1 MQKIPRRMIIS
12 SMAGLVI
19 IIICTAVAYLSHKQF
34 SETIVS
40 QTQQQ
45 LLMTAKTAAKSLEE
59 FIAKHSEALKTIAR
73 NPLFQK
79 ELYRKVLHDKPD
91 SGYCLIKT
99 FYEVH
104 ENDVDALTTLDAN
117 GVLLHR
123 HPFWEDNKN
132 RVGVDHTDKPGV
144 AYVVK
149 ERKSHVSKVFYNNL
163 GNLAISISEP
173 VFYKGEFVGIVRW
186 MIQTDTISKRFIQ
199 PIKAGR
205 EGYAW
210 LFDDKE
216 VVLSHPKKEFIGM
229 SVLDVIRKRHTEG
242 GETFDESRLKEHI
255 REEHDYLNR
264 VKVAEGYGTF
274 IDCTTGTND
283 LVAYKKVA
291 VGDRNWNLIITLPY
305 SEISGPINRHAR
317 NTFGLAGLIVL
328 VFGTGGVLLFRA
340 QKKKTELEAET
351 KYLKEIAES
360 AEAVRE
366 SEGYLKTLLDSIHAG
381 IMVIDPETHTL
392 ADANS
397 SALKMMAINKDQII
411 GRICHEFICPA
422 EMGKCPITDL
432 KQTLDLSER
441 ILINANG
448 ERIPILKS
456 VVPLM
461 RKGRRYLIESFIDIT
476 ERKRA
481 EEEKEN
487 IRAQLFHAQKM
498 EAIGTMAGGIAHDFN
513 NILTVMRGNAQLIDM
528 DLDPADPHS
537 ELLKEIEKQA
547 VLGSTLTRQ
556 LLGFARGGKYEVK
569 PINLN
574 DVVRESSTAFGRT
587 KKQLPIH
594 LKLQEDLP
602 PVEADAGQI
611 EQVLMNLYVNAAYAM
626 PGGGDLYLETRAI
639 THEEIQ
645 VRPSH
650 MEPGAYVLLSVRDT
664 GVGMDKET
672 RERIFDPFFTT
683 REMGRGT
690 GLGLASVYG
699 IIENHKGYIDVE
711 SEKGRGTTFKIYLP
725 ISKKDVTKS
734 VKVADQVIKG
744 TETILLVDDEEQV
757 LKLSVRV
764 LNSLGYTVLEARNG
778 REAVDV
784 YKKEKDKI
792 GLVVLDMIMPDMG
805 GGKAYDLLKE
815 ANPDIKVLL
824 CSGYSI
830 DGQAME
836 ILDRGCDGFIQKP
849 FDIKG
854 LSHRIREILD
864 EK

>member
-1 MQKIPRRMIIS
+1 MTMQEIPKRMVIS
-12 SMAGLVI
+12 SIAGLVV
-19 IIICTAVAYLSHKQF
+19 IIICISVAYLSHKRF
-34 SETIVS
+34 EETIVS

-45 LLMTAKTAAKSLEE
+45 LLTIAKTTAYSLEE

-73 NPLFQK
+73 NPFFQK
-79 ELYRKVLHDKPD
+79 EVYRNVLHDKPD

-117 GVLLHR
+117 GIMLHR
-123 HPFWEDNKN
+123 HPFITD
-132 RVGVDHTDKPGV
+132 RPGMDHTDKPDV
-144 AYVVK
+144 AYVIK
-149 ERKSHVSKVFYNNL
+149 EHKPYVGEVFYNNL

-173 VFYKGEFVGIVRW
+173 VFYKGEIAGIVRW
-186 MIQTDTISKRFIQ
+186 MIQTDTISKRFLQ
-199 PIKAGR
+199 TIKAGK

-216 VVLSHPKKEFIGM
+216 VVLSHPEKRFVGM
-229 SVLDVIRKRHTEG
+229 SVLDVIRMMHTER
-242 GETFDESRLKEHI
+242 GEIFDESRSKEHI
-255 REEHDYLNR
+255 REEHNYLNR
-264 VKVAEGYGTF
+264 VKVENEGYGVF
-274 IDCTTGTND
+274 INCKTDRND
-283 LVAYKKVA
+283 LVAFKRVA
-291 VGDRNWNLIITLPY
+291 VGDKWNLIIALPY
-305 SEISGPINRHAR
+305 SEIAGPINRHAR

-328 VFGTGGVLLFRA
+328 VFGTGGILLFRT

-366 SEGYLKTLLDSIHAG
+366 SEGYLKILLDSIHAG
-381 IMVIDPETHTL
+381 VLVVDPETHTII
-392 ADANS
+392 DINS
-397 SALKMMAINKDQII
+397 SALKMIAINKDQII

-422 EMGKCPITDL
+422 EKGKCPITDL

-461 RKGRRYLIESFIDIT
+461 RKGRRYLIESFIDMT
-476 ERKRA
+476 ARKRA

-487 IRAQLFHAQKM
+487 IQAQLFHAQKM

-513 NILTVMRGNAQLIDM
+513 NILTVMRGNAQLIAM
-528 DLDPADPHS
+528 DLDPANPHY
-537 ELLKEIEKQA
+537 ELLAGIEKQA
-547 VLGSTLTRQ
+547 SFASTLTRQ
-556 LLGFARGGKYEVK
+556 LLGFARGGKYELK

-587 KKQLPIH
+587 KKQIPIH
-594 LKLQEDLP
+594 LILQEDLP

-626 PGGGDLYLETRAI
+626 PAGGDLYLETRAI
-639 THEEIQ
+639 TREEIQ
-645 VRPSH
+645 VRPLH
-650 MEPGAYVLLSVRDT
+650 MEPGSYVLLSVRDT
-664 GVGMDKET
+664 GVGMDAET
-672 RERIFDPFFTT
+672 LERIFEPFFTT

-690 GLGLASVYG
+690 GLGLASTYG

-711 SEKGRGTTFKIYLP
+711 SEKGHGTTFKIYLP
-725 ISKKDVTKS
+725 VSERKVERS
-734 VKVADQVIKG
+734 AKVADQIIKG
-744 TETILLVDDEEQV
+744 TETILLVDDEEVV
-757 LKLSVRV
+757 LELGVRV
-764 LNSLGYTVLEARNG
+764 LNALGYTTLEARGG

-784 YKKEKDKI
+784 YKREKDKI

-805 GGKAYDLLKE
+805 GDKVYDLLK
-815 ANPDIKVLL
+815 AINPDIKVIL

-830 DGQAME
+830 DEYATALLEQ
-836 ILDRGCDGFIQKP
+836 GCNGFIQKP
-849 FDIKG
+849 FGIKEF
-854 LSHRIREILD
+854 SHKIREILG
-864 EK
+864 